1 MCLRETR
8 YYLRSLP
15 AMPRPSAMRCA
26 PTGASRTVCI
36 GSLISPSEDES
47 RVHQGH
53 ADQNQAF
60 LRRLGLDLLRQE
72 SIAIMSIKDTRL
84 KAG

>member
-1 MCLRETR
+1 
-8 YYLRSLP
+8 
-15 AMPRPSAMRCA
+15 MPRPSAMRCA
-26 PTGASRTVCI
+26 HRSIENSVHWVLDIAFT
-36 GSLISPSEDES
+36 EDES

-72 SIAIMSIKDTRL
+72 SIAIMGIKDTRL
-84 KAG
+84 KAGQDHPHLHGVSGL